1 MVSNASS
8 QPRRNPSKK
17 NVSFWIDEAVLEKW
31 DEFCTESGISR
42 TQLIMS
48 AVNDKLMGSVNIRNL
63 NVKIDRLAEI
73 VAEFNPDDSSV
84 SESKRLNT
92 RGRVLDQ
99 VLMSKDTGL
108 RQEDIKGFGGG
119 SSFGVLQALES
130 LEKDGVIKSDGTG
143 RYWLAEYFSEQ
154 NSK

>member
-1 MVSNASS
+1 VSS

-17 NVSFWIDEAVLEKW
+17 NVSFWIDEGVLEKW

-63 NVKIDRLAEI
+63 TSKIDRLAEI
-73 VAEFNPDDSSV
+73 VSEFNPDADSLV

-92 RGRVLDQ
+92 RGRVLEQ
-99 VLMSKDTGL
+99 VLMAREQGL
-108 RQEDIKGFGGG
+108 RQEDIKGF
-119 SSFGVLQALES
+119 SSFAVQQALES
-130 LEKDGVIKSDGTG
+130 LENDGVIKGDQTG
-143 RYWLAEYFSEQ
+143 KYWLREHFPMAAPE
-154 NSK
+154 